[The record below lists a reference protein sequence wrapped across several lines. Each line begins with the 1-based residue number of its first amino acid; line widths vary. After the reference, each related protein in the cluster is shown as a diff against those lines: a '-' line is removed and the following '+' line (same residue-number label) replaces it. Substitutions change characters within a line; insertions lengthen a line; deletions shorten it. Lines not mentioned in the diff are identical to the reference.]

1 MHSDSAHASNSRLGD
16 RRPERRSRETWL
28 EANYADPQDAEARD
42 FSAFS
47 ARQPDCGG
55 QRRRR
60 MTRRRKSN
68 SWRSGSV
75 TRLRKRSSRDYS
87 DVFTGTDPPLKD
99 SEKHPHRRS
108 SSSHRGG
115 DTENPFRSTERGLYH
130 RRGQRRA
137 RFRLIPPI
145 PAPRRAAV
153 ERVCSPGNSGP
164 PSLCSAKRL
173 PACRS
178 AANLG
183 QSVARLRKCPCSGIA
198 RRQNDSVANAGS
210 SGGCEVSLNSP
221 IPGIDVETLAAKE
234 AYQRHAKTLRHL
246 YGQAGW
252 RSYCRQDR
260 DCGHYRLLHQFKA
273 CTPADSAARACVE
286 IAPDAGGVDGDFGP
300 QPDCHPIARVFR
312 IIFPR
317 FGAHQ
322 QNLTNIVD
330 NPLGEEEP
338 GREIQIGAGCAHGNR
353 EREAV

>member
-1 MHSDSAHASNSRLGD
+1 MNSGCHHLSGCIYSEGLGTHSDSAHASKSRLGD

-47 ARQPDCGG
+47 AKQPECGG

-87 DVFTGTDPPLKD
+87 SDVFTGTDPPLKD
-99 SEKHPHRRS
+99 SEKHPDRRS
-108 SSSHRGG
+108 GLSHRGG
-115 DTENPFRSTERGLYH
+115 DTESPFRSTEKGLYH

-178 AANLG
+178 AANPG

-234 AYQRHAKTLRHL
+234 AYQRHAKTLCHL

-252 RSYCRQDR
+252 RAYCRQDR
-260 DCGHYRLLHQFKA
+260 DRGHYGFLHQFESCA
-273 CTPADSAARACVE
+273 PAD
-286 IAPDAGGVDGDFGP
+286 
-300 QPDCHPIARVFR
+300 
-312 IIFPR
+312 
-317 FGAHQ
+317 
-322 QNLTNIVD
+322 QN
-330 NPLGEEEP
+330 E
-338 GREIQIGAGCAHGNR
+338 
-353 EREAV
+353 